1 VTVAFA
7 GLLVLVLA
15 AGCAGNPRRRT
26 SVPIDSRPTPVQ
38 PGEEARD
45 STATPS
51 PAPMSARTR
60 STTMD
65 RIVADTT
72 AARAA
77 LNECRGIELLPDQE
91 GIVDSANDLLQRV
104 RAAIASG
111 NLTTAESRARQARQL
126 TASLRCK

>member
-1 VTVAFA
+1 
-7 GLLVLVLA
+7 
-15 AGCAGNPRRRT
+15 
-26 SVPIDSRPTPVQ
+26 
-38 PGEEARD
+38 
-45 STATPS
+45 
-51 PAPMSARTR
+51 
-60 STTMD
+60 MD

-104 RAAIASG
+104 RAAIVSG